1 MFYKRGPGFISLF
14 KYSGI
19 IMDIFVVIGSVLLVA
34 TLVLGCVLVAG
45 VRKRFRKEMS
55 YEEGV
60 YQGPAGEPQWN
71 GTLPEK
77 VDDYTE
83 PRYVYENLVE
93 SVDFL
98 PENGRIIGY
107 RISPSLVI
115 HSRVHEAVNP
125 PVLRDYISRFG
136 GKLLHGSEIF
146 VLQENWE
153 KVSELRKKA
162 GDTPLT
168 GKWFWVQCDGIPVVH
183 HFKEGLYKDVIGFPD
198 VWYLLILKR

>member
-1 MFYKRGPGFISLF
+1 MNMYIV
-14 KYSGI
+14 SGL
-19 IMDIFVVIGSVLLVA
+19 VLLVV
-34 TLVLGCVLVAG
+34 TSVLGCVLVTR

-60 YQGPAGEPQWN
+60 YKGPAGEPQWN

-115 HSRVHEAVNP
+115 HSRVHEAVNS
-125 PVLRDYISRFG
+125 PVLRNYISRFG
-136 GKLLHGSEIF
+136 GELLQDAEIA

-153 KVSELRKKA
+153 KVSELREKA
-162 GDTPLT
+162 GDTPL
-168 GKWFWVQCDGIPVVH
+168 KDEWFWVMYDRFPVIH
-183 HFKEGLYKDVIGFPD
+183 HFKRGLYKDVIGFSD
-198 VWYLLILKR
+198 IWSLLILKR